1 MKEKEKIDDLNGL
14 KEAGDTS
21 TEDPFKDI
29 DEYIANVNKL
39 LEERQLL
46 KPKQD
51 EAEPEVTGEA
61 EEVSEAPEK
70 EQEPEAEQPPEK
82 EQEPEAQQTPEK
94 EQEPEAQQTPEKEQ
108 EPETQQPP
116 VKSKKKKG
124 GYVIDKEIKQKDLKG
139 GNSAPTA
146 MKAVGI
152 LAMIVVL
159 LGGILMGFAVYQLA
173 INPSYVKENK
183 AEDIV
188 YPYLST
194 NTDTYEPIE
203 MLSAPVPEATA
214 SDADSADSSTEE

>member
-14 KEAGDTS
+14 KEAGDTA

-70 EQEPEAEQPPEK
+70 EQEPEAQQFPEK
-82 EQEPEAQQTPEK
+82 D
-94 EQEPEAQQTPEKEQ
+94 Q

>member
-61 EEVSEAPEK
+61 EEVSEA
-70 EQEPEAEQPPEK
+70 
-82 EQEPEAQQTPEK
+82 
-94 EQEPEAQQTPEKEQ
+94 PEKEQ